1 MSELMT
7 VQEQEKNKII
17 FIYNANA
24 GGPLTGFKDTL
35 HKTFRKST
43 YQCNL
48 CQVTFGAFGMKKD
61 WKNFVN
67 KEIENPVEFMKK
79 DKFKFEFLHR
89 DEFEDK
95 YVVENAQFPSAY
107 IEKEHGLEVFITQD
121 EMNAVKTIEELKE
134 LVNKRLKEFSV

>member
-1 MSELMT
+1 MSKLMT
-7 VQEQEKNKII
+7 IQEQEKKKLI
-17 FIYNANA
+17 FIYNADA
-24 GGPLTGFKDTL
+24 GGALAGFKDTL

-67 KEIENPVEFMKK
+67 DLDNPVEFMKK
-79 DKFKFEFLHR
+79 DKFKFEFLHK

-95 YVVENAQFPSAY
+95 YIVENAKFPSAY
-107 IEKEHGLEVFITQD
+107 YEKDNGLEVFITQE
-121 EMNAVKTIEELKE
+121 EMNAVKTIDQLKD
-134 LVNKRLKEFSV
+134 LVNKKIEKFSL

>member
-1 MSELMT
+1 MT
-7 VQEQEKNKII
+7 FQEEGKRKLI
-17 FIYNANA
+17 FVYNANA
-24 GGPLTGFKDTL
+24 GGPLTGLKDTL

-61 WKNFVN
+61 WKNFIN
-67 KEIENPVEFMKK
+67 DLDNPVEFMKK

-95 YVVENAQFPSAY
+95 YVIENAKFPSAY
-107 IEKEHGLEVFITQD
+107 IEKENGLEVFINQD
-121 EMNAVKTIEELKE
+121 EMKAIKTIDELKD
-134 LVNKRLKEFSV
+134 LVNKKLEKF

>member
-7 VQEQEKNKII
+7 LQEEEKRKLI
-17 FIYNANA
+17 FVYNANA
-24 GGPLTGFKDTL
+24 GGPIKGLKDTL

-43 YQCNL
+43 YECNL

-67 KEIENPVEFMKK
+67 NEIDNPVEFMKK
-79 DKFKFEFLHR
+79 DKFKFEFLHK

-95 YVVENAQFPSAY
+95 YVIENAKFPSAY
-107 IEKEHGLEVFITQD
+107 IEKDRGLEVFINQE
-121 EMNAVKTIEELKE
+121 EMNKVKSIEELKDR
-134 LVNKRLKEFSV
+134 VNKKLQEFSL

>member
-1 MSELMT
+1 MT
-7 VQEQEKNKII
+7 VQEEDKTNLI
-17 FIYNANA
+17 FIYNAES
-24 GGPLTGFKDTL
+24 GGTLTGFKDTL

-48 CQVTFGAFGMKKD
+48 CQVTFGAFGMKRD

-67 KEIENPVEFMKK
+67 DLDTPVEFMKK

-95 YVVENAQFPSAY
+95 YIVENAKFPSAY
-107 IEKEHGLEVFITQD
+107 IEKDNGLEVFITQE
-121 EMNAVKTIEELKE
+121 EMNSVKTIDELKD
-134 LVNKRLKEFSV
+134 LVNQKIEKFSL